1 MSVFA
6 LTIMLQKY
14 SETKIDGS
22 KETWP
27 EIAYRVAKHVLSS
40 VGATQAQ
47 IDATAKLIAQR
58 KFIPGGRYLYASGKP
73 FHQVQNCVLNRAD
86 DSREGWADHLHKAA
100 MALMTG
106 AGLGVNYSRVRPSGS
121 IIKRTGGFATG
132 PIALMQMTNECG
144 RGIMQGGS
152 RRSAIWAGLNWAHK
166 DIFEFIALKDWSPEV
181 RALKLKDFNFPA
193 TMDGTNISVGLDDE
207 FLKAY
212 FDPNYIY
219 PVDPEDP
226 EKHAH
231 VTHEWA
237 QKVYWETVKRMLK
250 TAEPGFSCDFGEN
263 VGEDLRNA
271 CTEITSFD
279 DSDICNLGS
288 INMANIESLE
298 EMAVVVELGTYF
310 LLAGTVYSDVPYAKI
325 GEIREKNRRL
335 GLGLMGLHEWMLKR
349 GLSYGP
355 SDELAKY
362 MELYAQS
369 TSLAGSKADQWGLSR
384 PIKTRAIAPT
394 GTIGIMAETTTGIEP
409 VFCVAYKRRYLEGS
423 KWVYQYVLDPVAKRL
438 VDAGVNPDSIEDA
451 YTLAENPERRVA
463 FQAWL
468 QQYVDHAISSTLN
481 LPEWGTPLNNED
493 GVKGFGDM
501 LIKYLP
507 QLRGITCYPDGA
519 RGGQPFTRVKYATAM
534 QHKDQIFI
542 EAMDVCDLTKG
553 GTCGS

>member
-1 MSVFA
+1 MNSNNEMSVFA
-6 LTIMLQKY
+6 ATIFNQKY
-14 SETKIDGS
+14 SKTKIDGS
-22 KETWP
+22 KESWP
-27 EIAYRVAKHVLSS
+27 EVAYRVAKHVLSS
-40 VGATQAQ
+40 VGASQAQ
-47 IDATAKLIAQR
+47 IDATARLIAQR
-58 KFIPGGRYLYASGKP
+58 KFIPGGRYLYASGMP
-73 FHQVQNCVLNRAD
+73 FHQVQNCVLNRAE

-106 AGLGVNYSRVRPSGS
+106 AGLGVEYSLVREKGA
-121 IIKRTGGFATG
+121 IIKRTGGTASG
-132 PIALMQMTNECG
+132 PIPLMLMTNECG
-144 RGIMQGGS
+144 RGFQQGGS
-152 RRSAIWAGLNWAHK
+152 RRSAIWAGLKWNHS

-181 RALKLKDFNFPA
+181 RALKAKDFNFPA
-193 TMDGTNISVGLDDE
+193 PMDMTNISVGLDNA
-207 FLKAY
+207 FLDAY
-212 FDPNYIY
+212 LNADN
-219 PVDPEDP
+219 
-226 EKHAH
+226 AM
-231 VTHEWA
+231 HEWA
-237 QKVYWETVKRMLK
+237 HRVYRETVRRMLK

-263 VGEDLRNA
+263 DGEDLRNA
-271 CTEITSFD
+271 CTEITSRD

-310 LLAGTVYSDVPYAKI
+310 LLAGTVYSDLPYAQI
-325 GEIREKNRRL
+325 GITREKNRRL

-355 SDELAKY
+355 SDELAGY

-369 TSLAGSKADQWGLSR
+369 TTLAWAKADQWGISR

-507 QLRGITCYPDGA
+507 HLRGITCYPDGA
-519 RGGQPFTRVKYATAM
+519 RGGQPFTRVKYSTAM
-534 QHKDQIFI
+534 QHKDQIFV
-542 EAMDVCDLTKG
+542 EAADICDITKG